1 MAMIDKE
8 ANIITKLMEIRGS
21 DTGTNDINKSLN
33 EDLAEHIGFIAKD
46 TSFGKLPERNS
57 MMYGNVI

>member
-8 ANIITKLMEIRGS
+8 AKIITQLMEIRGS

-33 EDLAEHIGFIAKD
+33 EDLAEHIGLIAND
-46 TSFGKLPERNS
+46 SSFGKLPERN
-57 MMYGNVI
+57 